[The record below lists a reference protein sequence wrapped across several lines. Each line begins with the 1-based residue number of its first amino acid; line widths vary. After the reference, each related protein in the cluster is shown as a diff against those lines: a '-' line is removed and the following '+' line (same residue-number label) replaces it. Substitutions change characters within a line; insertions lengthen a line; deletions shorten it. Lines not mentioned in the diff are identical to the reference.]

1 MFSKNYARQYPSQD
15 RYNLTQVPK
24 RLNTE
29 ESRRRSAQEIIVGLS
44 LRKYMEAFVAIV
56 APRRILR
63 IANYV
68 GKTSAELALVVLIRI
83 FVKLVVDDKVFG
95 PYPVR
100 MDV

>member
-24 RLNTE
+24 RLNTD

-68 GKTSAELALVVLIRI
+68 GKNCADIALVAPIQISVM
-83 FVKLVVDDKVFG
+83 LVDDDKVFG
-95 PYPVR
+95 PYLMR
-100 MDV
+100 ITA